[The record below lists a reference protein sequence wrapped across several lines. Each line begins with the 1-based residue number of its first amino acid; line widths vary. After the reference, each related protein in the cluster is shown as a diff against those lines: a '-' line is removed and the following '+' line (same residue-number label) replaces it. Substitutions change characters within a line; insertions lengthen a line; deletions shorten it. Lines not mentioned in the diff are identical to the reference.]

1 MRTLYEHHSIYNRGL
16 QAAKPPRMVEVRS
29 KHGRGG
35 SYRRDMF
42 RNYLDGRIER
52 TTS

>member
-1 MRTLYEHHSIYNRGL
+1 MSTTASTTEDFRQPN
-16 QAAKPPRMVEVRS
+16 QPRMVEVRS